1 MEATTQEKNIII
13 LTAKTM
19 PITKYCE
26 VFGLTLAQINRRLER
41 GIWQKNVQVLEVEGV
56 KERIIDLD
64 EVDKWARKNKCHVG

>member
-26 VFGLTLAQINRRLER
+26 VFGLTLDQINRRLER
-41 GIWQKNVQVLEVEGV
+41 GIWQKNVQVLQVEGV

>member
-1 MEATTQEKNIII
+1 MEATAQEKNIII

-26 VFGLTLAQINRRLER
+26 VFGLTLDQINRRLER
-41 GIWQKNVQVLEVEGV
+41 GIWQKNVQVLQVEGV